1 MEKIVRNEHII
12 SLRMPNQMRSNL
24 ETIAIE
30 NECSISSVIRYA
42 ISNLVTDE

>member
-24 ETIAIE
+24 EAIAVE

>member
-1 MEKIVRNEHII
+1 MEKIVRNERII

-24 ETIAIE
+24 ETIAVE

-42 ISNLVTDE
+42 ISNLETDE